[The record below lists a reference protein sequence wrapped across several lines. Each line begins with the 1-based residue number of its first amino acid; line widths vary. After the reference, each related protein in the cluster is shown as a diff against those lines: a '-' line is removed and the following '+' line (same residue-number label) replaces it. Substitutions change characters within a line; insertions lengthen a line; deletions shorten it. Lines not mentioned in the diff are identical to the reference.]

1 MEINATYPVRY
12 NNTPVMEYQKTTVKV
27 VHDQQVV
34 TVITYDKH
42 GQLIE
47 TVVRSHGIALV

>member
-1 MEINATYPVRY
+1 MEINATYPVTY
-12 NNTPVMEYQKTTVKV
+12 NTPVMEYQKTTVKV
-27 VHDQQVV
+27 VHDQQIV